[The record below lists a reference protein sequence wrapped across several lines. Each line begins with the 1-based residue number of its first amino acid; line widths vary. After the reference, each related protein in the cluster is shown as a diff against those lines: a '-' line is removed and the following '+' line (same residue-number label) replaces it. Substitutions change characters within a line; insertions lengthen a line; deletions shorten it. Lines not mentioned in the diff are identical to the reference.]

1 MIEPDERRQR
11 NNGKDESTE
20 PEMQS
25 EGGEVSPSTPEEFA
39 AFLRAD
45 VDRWTKMVK
54 QTGIT
59 LD

>member
-1 MIEPDERRQR
+1 MPDVQ
-11 NNGKDESTE
+11 NLL
-20 PEMQS
+20 QQ
-25 EGGEVSPSTPEEFA
+25 EGGVVSPSTPEEFA

-45 VDRWTKMVK
+45 VDRWTKIVK